1 MRRRVPAGPVATLA
15 ASLLMAAC
23 GSAPP
28 PVAAPADA
36 PAPPAP
42 SQPPAIDSRLA
53 DFERQ
58 QTERATAAEGKG
70 HWAQA
75 ALNWEVLTLVNPDD
89 PSHRA
94 RWAEA
99 KRQADRLAAERQAT
113 AEAAQRRG
121 DLDGATRAWLEALAL
136 DPGRTQAAD
145 ALRQI
150 ERERTRRATVG
161 RFAANAA
168 ARRSGTDAPTADA
181 SEQGRSANSVREHAS
196 MLVQQGDFDG
206 AIQTVR
212 DASQPRGDAG
222 LRALLADLY
231 VQKAESM
238 KQRQPEAARTAV
250 EAALAIDR
258 RHAGAL
264 ALQQQLPPPR
274 PRASPPTSPP
284 AAPPSR

>member
-1 MRRRVPAGPVATLA
+1 MTRRAPAGSVAALA
-15 ASLLMAAC
+15 AALLLAAC

-28 PVAAPADA
+28 AAAPSSDA
-36 PAPPAP
+36 PAA
-42 SQPPAIDSRLA
+42 AADSEPLAVDGRLA

-58 QTERATAAEGKG
+58 QIEQARAAESRG
-70 HWAQA
+70 HWAVA
-75 ALNWEVLTLVNPDD
+75 VVAWEVLTLVNPDD

-94 RWAEA
+94 RWVEA
-99 KRQADRLAAERQAT
+99 RRQVDRLASERQST
-113 AEAAQRRG
+113 AEAAQRKG

-136 DPGRTQAAD
+136 DTGRSQAAD
-145 ALRQI
+145 ALRQL
-150 ERERTRRATVG
+150 ERERTRRSTVG

-168 ARRSGTDAPTADA
+168 ARRPGTEAPAADA

-212 DASQPRGDAG
+212 DATQPRGDPG

-231 VQKAESM
+231 VQKADSL
-238 KQRQPEAARTAV
+238 KQRQPDAARTAL

-274 PRASPPTSPP
+274 PRASPPV
-284 AAPPSR
+284 APPSR